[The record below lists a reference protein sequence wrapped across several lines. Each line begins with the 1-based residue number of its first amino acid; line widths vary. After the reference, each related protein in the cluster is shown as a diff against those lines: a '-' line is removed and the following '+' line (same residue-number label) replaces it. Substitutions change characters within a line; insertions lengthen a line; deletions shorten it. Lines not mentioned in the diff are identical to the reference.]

1 MISSFNE
8 LLQAASQQDDAQRLL
23 LLFANAESSSKK
35 HKSTQRGTIAPV
47 MCVDKLPQEIA
58 SFEALTE
65 EADAISKDWNFVFI
79 AGLSG
84 KGDVAPT
91 TEEADPYLNKMT
103 NDLASGQ
110 DMSQYVVFD
119 RSGSAIALQAG

>member
-35 HKSTQRGTIAPV
+35 HKSTQRGTIEPV
-47 MCVDKLPQEIA
+47 MCVDKLPVEIA
-58 SFEALTE
+58 SFEALSE
-65 EADAISKDWNFVFI
+65 EADAISKDWNFIFI

-119 RSGSAIALQAG
+119 RSGGTVMLQAS

>member
-35 HKSTQRGTIAPV
+35 HKSTQRGTISPV
-47 MCVDKLPQEIA
+47 MCVDKLPEEIA
-58 SFEALTE
+58 SFEALSE

-119 RSGSAIALQAG
+119 RSGGTVMLQAS